1 MCTGLE
7 LAAIAVVAGG
17 TGYAMN
23 KRADSNLA
31 DKTRRIMAET
41 DQQTNALKM
50 VRQAEQDKQAQLQNE
65 ANQQMGQTIEGFSSE
80 KQKRQI
86 EEQQAKATQALQ
98 LSPEFIQATSPV
110 TTTDNPAPA
119 VVQDAINRRLE
130 ESAKKAGANAE
141 RFGALQ
147 GFDASGFMNNL
158 ALTAL
163 ANKQATSG
171 VLSKSSKNVADE
183 ASQVSNLVNSLGQGR
198 IDLWTKQNAT
208 GGVRQA
214 AKVADT
220 VRNAALFAALTGGIG
235 AAGNTGAIGTESA
248 ATPGTFGAYGPQPAN
263 ARMIGGANPSFG
275 GLF

>member
-7 LAAIAVVAGG
+7 LAAIAAVAGG
-17 TGYAMN
+17 TGYALN
-23 KRADSNLA
+23 KRADNDLSN
-31 DKTRRIMAET
+31 KTYRIMAQT
-41 DQQTNALKM
+41 DQATNALKA
-50 VRQAEQDKQAQLQNE
+50 VRQTEQDKQKQLQDE
-65 ANQQMGQTIEGFSSE
+65 ANQQIGQTIEGFSSE

-98 LSPEFIQATSPV
+98 LAPEFIQATSPV
-110 TTTDNPAPA
+110 TTTDSTAPA

-130 ESAKKAGANAE
+130 ESTAKAGANAE
-141 RFGALQ
+141 RMGALQ
-147 GFDASGFMNNL
+147 GFDASGFMNSL
-158 ALTAL
+158 ALTSL
-163 ANKQATSG
+163 ANNQATKG

-220 VRNAALFAALTGGIG
+220 VRNAALFAALTGGVG
-235 AAGNTGAIGTESA
+235 ASGNTGAIGTESA
-248 ATPGTFGAYGPQPAN
+248 ATPGTFGSYGPQPAN
-263 ARMIGGANPSFG
+263 ARMVGGSNPSFG